1 MMSDVQF
8 RCKGG
13 VLQPAHRCILHARAP
28 LLLDLVGPDGSA
40 GRGGAGWKGVSPV
53 RCEGAIERQDKAV
66 VASDLAVDG
75 PEDGLADLACSRHHV
90 NGLQGK
96 NDARRRHHR
105 LWPTRRC
112 WEQKG
117 R

>member
-53 RCEGAIERQDKAV
+53 RWCFWTWLAMRSSACCITCPRSIVAASVPEEV
-66 VASDLAVDG
+66 VTFLVAGIQCDELLNVI
-75 PEDGLADLACSRHHV
+75 
-90 NGLQGK
+90 
-96 NDARRRHHR
+96 
-105 LWPTRRC
+105 TRS
-112 WEQKG
+112 
-117 R
+117 